1 MIGNGVHSCTRRCH
15 RAENH
20 SRIKCIMTMEQT
32 CPKNHKY
39 YWECYQGAP
48 RTCPTCLEEAVE
60 AERLKRED
68 AKLEAKRRAT
78 QLEHA
83 KKLKEIEERIR
94 KQRQPLKDEQGNRD
108 RRDAL
113 ARKEEELKSLTAAAD
128 RTRVSP
134 PTSVPGE
141 FPVDS
146 QPEGGTSTIA
156 LQSEARDEWQRQ
168 KKDEDQS
175 NEALDTLM
183 DMIGLESVKESFLGI
198 KVKVDV
204 VVRQGASLAAERFGA
219 ALLGNQETGKTTVA
233 RLYARFL
240 SIFGVIPGRFFIETP
255 GSKLANGSVQGCQK
269 HLEEIKSN
277 GGGALFIDEAY
288 QLTSGNNAGGSSVV
302 FIIAGYNKNME
313 SFFAHNP
320 GDYLDEELQS
330 ILQHHMH
337 QKYNGRMRVEEG
349 PGGLYMRIV
358 ARRVGRGRGRGGFG
372 NARAVNN
379 VFARITDRQAKR
391 LQRQRRLKRPANDLL
406 LTKEDLLGPDPQ
418 TVLRKNATWDKLQ
431 ALTGL
436 QSVKQSVEALFDT
449 VQFNYERELAE
460 KPLVEFSLNKVS
472 NGKLL
477 ADMGYLSNGEVVVMN
492 PSDFIGNVIRGSEA
506 ATKGILASTLGK
518 VLIIDEAYMLG
529 GSSSGPKRPGDD
541 RCVLLLGYRD
551 AMEMM
556 FQTVNEGLSRR
567 FPMSAAF
574 NFEDFS
580 DDDLQDILA
589 LKLKQAGF
597 HATKDAKLVAKLRHQ
612 QRLSAR
618 KTRNIDILE
627 PLDFDPDHDRE
638 KRAVTNCRK
647 LFEGVVGC
655 EHLVAQLE
663 GYQNVVRNM
672 KQLGLDPRQN
682 IPFNFPF
689 RGPPGSGKTST
700 ARRMGQIFYD
710 MGILATTKV
719 IESSASDLVAQYVG
733 QTGPKTER
741 LLEKGLGRVLF
752 IDEAYRLADGAFGKE
767 AMDELVDCLTKEKF
781 YKKLIVVLAGYDGE
795 INRLMASNPGLASRF
810 SETVLFQNLTAF
822 QCWILLRD
830 SLGQIERVD
839 RMTISATIIRK
850 AFSFPQDAGK
860 EELVLT
866 QAMIME
872 VLGSTIEER
881 RLRAATI
888 TPSSTQSEDGPLTA
902 TSAPFP
908 TPPLPRPSVP
918 TAKDQVRPGEAA
930 DKPCAPAPAHPISG
944 EGRDPGVSDV
954 VWMQL
959 QADKQRNEAQ
969 RNRDTETLHREGSI
983 KKQLKTSGDTPDS
996 DERRKYEEQLR
1007 NLARE
1012 RVEIEER
1019 KKQEEA
1025 AQQKLQ
1031 EMGVCP
1037 VGFRWIKQATGY
1049 RCAGGSHFVSSAQL
1063 I

>member
-1 MIGNGVHSCTRRCH
+1 
-15 RAENH
+15 
-20 SRIKCIMTMEQT
+20 
-32 CPKNHKY
+32 
-39 YWECYQGAP
+39 
-48 RTCPTCLEEAVE
+48 
-60 AERLKRED
+60 
-68 AKLEAKRRAT
+68 
-78 QLEHA
+78 
-83 KKLKEIEERIR
+83 
-94 KQRQPLKDEQGNRD
+94 
-108 RRDAL
+108 
-113 ARKEEELKSLTAAAD
+113 
-128 RTRVSP
+128 
-134 PTSVPGE
+134 
-141 FPVDS
+141 
-146 QPEGGTSTIA
+146 
-156 LQSEARDEWQRQ
+156 
-168 KKDEDQS
+168 
-175 NEALDTLM
+175 
-183 DMIGLESVKESFLGI
+183 
-198 KVKVDV
+198 
-204 VVRQGASLAAERFGA
+204 
-219 ALLGNQETGKTTVA
+219 
-233 RLYARFL
+233 
-240 SIFGVIPGRFFIETP
+240 
-255 GSKLANGSVQGCQK
+255 
-269 HLEEIKSN
+269 
-277 GGGALFIDEAY
+277 
-288 QLTSGNNAGGSSVV
+288 
-302 FIIAGYNKNME
+302 
-313 SFFAHNP
+313 
-320 GDYLDEELQS
+320 
-330 ILQHHMH
+330 
-337 QKYNGRMRVEEG
+337 
-349 PGGLYMRIV
+349 
-358 ARRVGRGRGRGGFG
+358 
-372 NARAVNN
+372 
-379 VFARITDRQAKR
+379 
-391 LQRQRRLKRPANDLL
+391 
-406 LTKEDLLGPDPQ
+406 
-418 TVLRKNATWDKLQ
+418 
-431 ALTGL
+431 
-436 QSVKQSVEALFDT
+436 
-449 VQFNYERELAE
+449 
-460 KPLVEFSLNKVS
+460 
-472 NGKLL
+472 
-477 ADMGYLSNGEVVVMN
+477 
-492 PSDFIGNVIRGSEA
+492 
-506 ATKGILASTLGK
+506 
-518 VLIIDEAYMLG
+518 
-529 GSSSGPKRPGDD
+529 
-541 RCVLLLGYRD
+541 
-551 AMEMM
+551 MEMM

-597 HATKDAKLVAKLRHQ
+597 HATKDAKLVVRQCL
-612 QRLSAR
+612 AR
-618 KTRNIDILE
+618 TRNRPNFGNAGEVDILLIRPSYGTSSGYLRGKPETSISWSPSTLTPTMTERRE
-627 PLDFDPDHDRE
+627 PLPT
-638 KRAVTNCRK
+638 A
-647 LFEGVVGC
+647 
-655 EHLVAQLE
+655 LE

-710 MGILATTKV
+710 MGILATTEV

-839 RMTISATIIRK
+839 RMVVQQPDDQFKSQILASFENLSALPGWANGRDVKTISATIIRK

-996 DERRKYEEQLR
+996 DERRNYEEQLR

-1037 VGFRWIKQATGY
+1037 VGFRWIIQATGY